1 MVPLRGRVFI
11 VDTREYGQRHLEEYR
26 AERESS
32 KLHESSRLV
41 LAMREPGLC
50 ERGRQR
56 ACGQKRRDSRN
67 TRVIRRKHSLW
78 EEAREL
84 LKFGVGQ
91 EVRRARMLALTM
103 KCVAGTCDTEGGC
116 RSACFLVC

>member
-1 MVPLRGRVFI
+1 MARGI
-11 VDTREYGQRHLEEYR
+11 WKNTEQ
-26 AERESS
+26 RESS
-32 KLHESSRLV
+32 KLNEASRLD

-67 TRVIRRKHSLW
+67 TRVIRRKRSLW
-78 EEAREL
+78 EEAHEL
-84 LKFGVGQ
+84 WKFGVGQ

-103 KCVAGTCDTEGGC
+103 KCVAGTCDIEEGC
-116 RSACFLVC
+116 RSACTLVC